1 MFHQFT
7 GTLSPDLVAG
17 LNRNLQMIFS
27 EEIYPLFKDEDFKDY
42 YSDKGRNGI
51 SPAFLSGV
59 TLLQFKE
66 DLSDT
71 EAREA

>member
-1 MFHQFT
+1 
-7 GTLSPDLVAG
+7 
-17 LNRNLQMIFS
+17 MIFS